1 MGFYILAQILLT
13 VLRKKEVMRMS
24 RTIIINGSIVDNYA
38 QVMSNPIFEKIVKEY
53 IKMLEFSHSSALNA
67 IAGFKQNKFRYKKV
81 TEFLYSLTFKP
92 IDKKEYKVE
101 KDHLQEFIEGLY
113 DFWRRKHRFIIKRE
127 RYLKDF
133 NSRNNAIKSAEFVG
147 EIFEKTTR
155 GIYRALENNISSN
168 TEKILRQ
175 VPSGAQVIFI
185 VDKSRVQREERMK
198 YNWMYSVPFIWS
210 VIYEPPV
217 IFYTK
222 SNKRKG
228 VFPIINEGILSKI
241 ELDKKWYALPL
252 HVGNLMIYVYVN
264 SEYLCHAAGLAN
276 LFEIATPNEL
286 RTPDGIVVF
295 GLPLEDVGENYVNGA
310 VFKDTLYTGVIPR
323 IVENDYFGYAKKMV
337 LTVHNLI
344 MLDKSKLP
352 IHGSLARIK
361 LKNGKNATAMFVG
374 DSGAGK
380 SETLDALGRLS
391 EVSEL
396 EVIIDDMG
404 SLSIED
410 GKVVAYGTETGA
422 FVRLDDLP
430 PGYAYANIDR
440 SLLMNPDQNN
450 ARVIVPYGNFDKI
463 TQPTRID
470 FFLYANN
477 YTRVSSGDKRIHFFS
492 NPDDALETFSKGAR
506 MAKGTTSEKGMSYSY
521 FANPFG
527 AIQRREIHEK
537 IAKNYMDK
545 MFETGV
551 KVGEIRTMLGIEGY
565 EKDGPHLAAQAL
577 LREISDFKA

>member
-1 MGFYILAQILLT
+1 ML
-13 VLRKKEVMRMS
+13 

-38 QVMSNPIFEKIVKEY
+38 QVMSNSIFERIVKEY
-53 IKMLEFSHSSALNA
+53 IEVAEINHSPALNA
-67 IAGFKQNKFRYKKV
+67 ISGFKRDRFRYKKIA
-81 TEFLYSLTFKP
+81 EFLYSLTFKP
-92 IDKKEYKVE
+92 IDKVNRKIDKT
-101 KDHLQEFIEGLY
+101 HLQEFIEGFY
-113 DFWRRKHRFIIKRE
+113 DFWREKHRFIIKHE
-127 RYLKDF
+127 RYLKNF

-147 EIFEKTTR
+147 EIFEKTVR
-155 GIYRALENNISSN
+155 GIYRTLENNISSN

-185 VDKSRVQREERMK
+185 VDKSRIQREKRMK
-198 YNWMYSVPFIWS
+198 YSWMYSFPFIWS

-228 VFPIINEGILSKI
+228 IFPIVNEKILNKI
-241 ELDKKWYALPL
+241 TLNKKWYVLPL
-252 HVGNLMIYVYVN
+252 HVGNLMIYVYVS

-286 RTPDGIVVF
+286 RIPDGIVVF
-295 GLPLEDVGENYVNGA
+295 GLPLEIIGKEYVNGA
-310 VFKDTLYTGVIPR
+310 VFKDTLYTG
-323 IVENDYFGYAKKMV
+323 IVPEIMENDYFGYAKKIV

-344 MLDKSKLP
+344 MIDRSKLP

-361 LKNGKNATAMFVG
+361 LKNGKSATAMFVG

-380 SETLDALGRLS
+380 SETLDALGRLP

-396 EVIIDDMG
+396 EVVIDDMG
-404 SLSIED
+404 SLSIENE
-410 GKVVAYGTETGA
+410 KVMAYGTETGA

-463 TQPTRID
+463 TKPTNID
-470 FFLYANN
+470 FFFYANN
-477 YTRVSSGDKRIHFFS
+477 YTKVNSNEERVRFFN
-492 NPDDALETFSKGAR
+492 NPDDALKTFSQGAR
-506 MAKGTTSEKGMSYSY
+506 MAKGTTAEKGMSYSY

-527 AIQRREIHEK
+527 AVQRKETHEK
-537 IAKNYMDK
+537 IAKSYMNK

-551 KVGEIRTMLGIEGY
+551 KVGEVKTMLGIEGY
-565 EKDGPHLAAQAL
+565 EKDGPYLAAQAL
-577 LREISDFKA
+577 LKVISNFEI